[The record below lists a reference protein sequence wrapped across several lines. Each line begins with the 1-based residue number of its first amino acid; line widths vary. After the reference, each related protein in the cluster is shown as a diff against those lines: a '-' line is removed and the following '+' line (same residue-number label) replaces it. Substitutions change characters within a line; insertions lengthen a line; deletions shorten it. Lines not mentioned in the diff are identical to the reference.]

1 MSGALEEP
9 ATAGRAAGARGADV
23 LVRAME
29 ALGATAAFGVPG
41 THALAIWEALRESP
55 IASLGTR
62 TELNAGFAA
71 DGYARASGRVAPLLL
86 STGPGALNS
95 LTALMESASSH
106 VPVVAISSQIPRE
119 LIGRGRGFLHDLPDQ
134 RASFAPIVK
143 RAWRAESAAA
153 LPDLLAEAWRT
164 ALAPP
169 SGPVYLEVPVDV
181 LDGPVEDVTP
191 RGAPDTPATVALAE
205 PGALDAAPVPSPLPP
220 RDALTAAADLLD
232 AAERPVLW
240 AGGGVERSGAWAEL
254 RALAER
260 LRAPVATTYMGK
272 GAFPADHPLAA
283 GSACDD
289 AAYQELLS
297 EADVVLCVGT
307 ELGAETTG
315 QYQLRFTGRLVQID
329 AAPERIGATYPAL
342 ALAGD
347 AAAVLGALTPL
358 VAERE
363 QDGRAEERVREI
375 RARIAAGLDAQ
386 GRELERGVL
395 DDIAA
400 AAGPEAVIAWDMTIM
415 GYWAAAHLP
424 VIRPRTFLYPL
435 GSGTLGYAWPA
446 AIGAQ
451 AALPGARTLAVVGDG
466 GIHYG
471 LTELAS
477 ARQHGLAAKLLVV
490 DDGGYGILR
499 EYQRDAFGETHSVD
513 LVQPDFEAVGQAFG
527 VPVRAVQPPALRRAL
542 DWAFETDGPAVVVLR
557 AAVAAH
563 QPTP

>member
-1 MSGALEEP
+1 MNGA
-9 ATAGRAAGARGADV
+9 GV

-29 ALGATAAFGVPG
+29 ALGATAIFGVPG
-41 THALAIWEALRESP
+41 THALAIWEALRRSP
-55 IASLGTR
+55 IAPLGTR
-62 TELNAGFAA
+62 TELSAGFAA

-95 LTALMESASSH
+95 LTALMESASAH

-143 RAWRAESAAA
+143 RAWRAESAAG

-169 SGPVYLEVPVDV
+169 TGPVYLEVPVDV
-181 LDGPVEDVTP
+181 LDGTAG
-191 RGAPDTPATVALAE
+191 GAPAEAALDPSPAFAPFPAPDALA
-205 PGALDAAPVPSPLPP
+205 
-220 RDALTAAADLLD
+220 AAAELLNR
-232 AAERPVLW
+232 AERPVLW
-240 AGGGVERSGAWAEL
+240 AGGGVERSGAWAQL
-254 RALAER
+254 LALAER

-289 AAYQELLS
+289 AAYQALLAG
-297 EADVVLCVGT
+297 ADVVLCVGT

-315 QYQLRFTGRLVQID
+315 QYRLRFSGRLVQID

-342 ALAGD
+342 PLVGD
-347 AAAVLGALTPL
+347 AAAVLDALLPL
-358 VAERE
+358 VPERE
-363 QDGRAEERVREI
+363 PDGRAEQQVREM
-375 RARIAAGLDAQ
+375 RERIAAGLDAQ
-386 GRELERGVL
+386 GRELERAVL

-400 AAGPEAVIAWDMTIM
+400 AAGPEAVISWDMTIM

-446 AIGAQ
+446 ALGAQ

-477 ARQHGLAAKLLVV
+477 ARQHGLAAKLLIV

-513 LVQPDFEAVGQAFG
+513 LVQPDFESVCEAFG
-527 VPVRAVQPPALRRAL
+527 VAVRAVEPSGLRGGL
-542 DWAFETDGPAVVVLR
+542 DWAFAEEGPAVVVLR

>member
-1 MSGALEEP
+1 MSATGQA
-9 ATAGRAAGARGADV
+9 ATAARAAPARGADL

-41 THALAIWEALRESP
+41 THALAVWEALRESP

-62 TELNAGFAA
+62 TELSAGFAA

-143 RAWRAESAAA
+143 TAWRAESAAA
-153 LPDLLAEAWRT
+153 LPGLLAEAWRT

-181 LDGPVEDVTP
+181 LDGPAEDQAMPALSPPQVETP
-191 RGAPDTPATVALAE
+191 TAEALA
-205 PGALDAAPVPSPLPP
+205 
-220 RDALTAAADLLD
+220 AAAELLN
-232 AAERPVLW
+232 AAVRPVLW
-240 AGGGVERSGAWAEL
+240 AGGGVERSGAWAGL
-254 RALAER
+254 RTLAER

-297 EADVVLCVGT
+297 EADVILCVGT

-315 QYQLRFTGRLVQID
+315 QYKLRFTGRLVQVD

-342 ALAGD
+342 ALSGD
-347 AAAVLGALTPL
+347 AAAVLEALIPL
-358 VAERE
+358 VKERE
-363 QDGRAEERVREI
+363 PDGRAEERIRAV
-375 RARIAAGLDAQ
+375 RARIATGLDAQ

-451 AALPGARTLAVVGDG
+451 AALPDARTLAVVGDG
-466 GIHYG
+466 GIHYA
-471 LTELAS
+471 LSELAS
-477 ARQHGLAAKLLVV
+477 ARQHGLAAKLLIV

-499 EYQRDAFGETHSVD
+499 EYQRDAFGQTHSVD
-513 LVQPDFEAVGQAFG
+513 LVQPDFHALCRAFG
-527 VPVRAVQPPALRRAL
+527 VPVETVEPPALRGALGRAF
-542 DWAFETDGPAVVVLR
+542 DIEGPAVVVLR

>member
-1 MSGALEEP
+1 MSG
-9 ATAGRAAGARGADV
+9 RVAAHRSAPARGADV

-29 ALGATAAFGVPG
+29 ALGATAVFGVPG
-41 THALAIWEALRESP
+41 THALAIWEALRQSP
-55 IASLGTR
+55 IASLATR

-95 LTALMESASSH
+95 LTALMESATAH

-134 RASFAPIVK
+134 RASFAPVVK
-143 RAWRAESAAA
+143 RAWRAESSAGLA
-153 LPDLLAEAWRT
+153 DLLAEAWRT

-181 LDGPVEDVTP
+181 LDGPAD
-191 RGAPDTPATVALAE
+191 APELTS
-205 PGALDAAPVPSPLPP
+205 LDAAPVAAEVPDL
-220 RDALTAAADLLD
+220 AAAAELLD
-232 AAERPVLW
+232 NAERPVLW

-260 LRAPVATTYMGK
+260 LQAPVATTYMGK

-289 AAYQELLS
+289 AAYQELLAT
-297 EADVVLCVGT
+297 ADVVLCVGT

-315 QYQLRFTGRLVQID
+315 QYKLRFSGQLVQID
-329 AAPERIGATYPAL
+329 AAAERVGTTYPAL
-342 ALAGD
+342 ALIGD
-347 AAAVLGALTPL
+347 AAAVLDALTPL
-358 VAERE
+358 VTERE
-363 QDGRAEERVREI
+363 PDGRAEQRVRALRE
-375 RARIAAGLDAQ
+375 RIAEGLDGQ
-386 GRELERGVL
+386 GRELERGIL

-400 AAGPEAVIAWDMTIM
+400 AAGPAAVISWDMTIM

-424 VIRPRTFLYPL
+424 VIGPRTFLYPL

-446 AIGAQ
+446 AMGAQ

-477 ARQHGLAAKLLVV
+477 ARQHDLAAKLLIV

-513 LVQPDFEAVGQAFG
+513 LVQPDFEALTQAFG
-527 VPVRAVQPPALRRAL
+527 VPVKATEAPGLREAL
-542 DWAFETDGPAVVVLR
+542 DWAFATDGPAVVVLR